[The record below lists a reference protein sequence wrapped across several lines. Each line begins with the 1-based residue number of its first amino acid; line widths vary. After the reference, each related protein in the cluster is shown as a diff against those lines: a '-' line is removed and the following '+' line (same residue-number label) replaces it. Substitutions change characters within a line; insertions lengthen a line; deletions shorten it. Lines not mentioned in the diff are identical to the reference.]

1 MKHKVIIRLVNGN
14 IESIH
19 TSGDTEIFL
28 IEKDPLKRSL
38 SKLEPDFIFENGKAH
53 ELYEG
58 RESEFLKKH
67 NV

>member
-1 MKHKVIIRLVNGN
+1 MKHKIIIKSVNGN

-19 TSGDTEIFL
+19 TSGDTEIYF
-28 IEKDPLKRSL
+28 IEKNPLKRSL
-38 SKLEPDFIFENGKAH
+38 SKLEPDSIFENGKAH

-58 RESEFLKKH
+58 REAEFLKRN